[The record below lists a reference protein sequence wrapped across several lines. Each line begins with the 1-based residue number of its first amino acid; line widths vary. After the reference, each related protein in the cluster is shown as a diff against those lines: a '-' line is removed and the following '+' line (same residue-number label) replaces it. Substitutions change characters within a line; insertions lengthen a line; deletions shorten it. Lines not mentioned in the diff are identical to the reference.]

1 MSVILKEQQILK
13 GFLVIIVTNFAAM
26 QPQFQLTK
34 FETELISNAEVM
46 LAKNRIIQKVV
57 GLFAALSEEY
67 VSVAATSLITQV
79 NYKSPKISRGENYI
93 SLPYVMLDY
102 PRNFSKKDAFAIRT
116 FFWWGQ
122 HISIHLY
129 LSGIYKTKYQPKVEI
144 AINKGLLQDWFWCVN
159 QNEWQHHFE
168 EDNYVSMKQGFN
180 ATPHEEGNFIKIAKK
195 IPLHQWNSSAETL
208 LESFGLLINII
219 GD

>member
-1 MSVILKEQQILK
+1 
-13 GFLVIIVTNFAAM
+13 M
-26 QPQFQLTK
+26 QDQFQLTK
-34 FETELISNAEVM
+34 FETELIGNAEVM

-67 VSVAATSLITQV
+67 VSVAATSLICQV
-79 NYKSPKISRGENYI
+79 NFKSPKISRGENYL

-129 LSGIYKTKYQPKVEI
+129 LSGIYKTKYRHKVEN
-144 AINKGLLQDWFWCVN
+144 AINQGFLHGWFWCVN

-168 EDNYVSMKQGFN
+168 EDNYLSMQQGFK
-180 ATPHEEGNFIKIAKK
+180 ATPHEKVNFLKIAKK
-195 IPLHQWNSSAETL
+195 IPLHKWNSSAETL
-208 LESFGLLINII
+208 LESFRLLINII

>member
-1 MSVILKEQQILK
+1 
-13 GFLVIIVTNFAAM
+13 M
-26 QPQFQLTK
+26 QHEFQLTK
-34 FETELISNAEVM
+34 FETELIVNAEVM

-57 GLFAALSEEY
+57 GLFAALSEKY
-67 VSVAATSLITQV
+67 VSVAATSLVSDV
-79 NYKSPKISRGENYI
+79 NCKSPKIARGENYL

-102 PRNFSKKDAFAIRT
+102 PRNFSNKDAFSIRT

-129 LSGIYKTKYQPKVEI
+129 LSGIYKSKYQNKVEI

-168 EDNYVSMKQGFN
+168 EDNYVSMQQGFD
-180 ATPHEEGNFIKIAKK
+180 ATPHEQVNFLKIAKK
-195 IPLHQWNSSAETL
+195 IPLNQWNSSTETL
-208 LESFGLLINII
+208 LESFTLLINII
-219 GD
+219 RD

>member
-1 MSVILKEQQILK
+1 
-13 GFLVIIVTNFAAM
+13 M
-26 QPQFQLTK
+26 QHQFQLSK
-34 FETELISNAEVM
+34 FETELIGSAEVM

-67 VSVAATSLITQV
+67 VSVAATSLISQV
-79 NYKSPKISRGENYI
+79 NCKSPKIARGENYL

-102 PRNFSKKDAFAIRT
+102 PRNFSNKDAFAIRT

-122 HISIHLY
+122 HISIHLH
-129 LSGIYKTKYQPKVEI
+129 LSGIYKIKYQYKVQI

-168 EDNYVSMKQGFN
+168 EDNYISIQHGFD
-180 ATPHEEGNFIKIAKK
+180 ATPHEQVNFIKIAKK
-195 IPLHQWNSSAETL
+195 IPLNQWNSSKETL
-208 LESFGLLINII
+208 LESFRLLINII
-219 GD
+219 RD